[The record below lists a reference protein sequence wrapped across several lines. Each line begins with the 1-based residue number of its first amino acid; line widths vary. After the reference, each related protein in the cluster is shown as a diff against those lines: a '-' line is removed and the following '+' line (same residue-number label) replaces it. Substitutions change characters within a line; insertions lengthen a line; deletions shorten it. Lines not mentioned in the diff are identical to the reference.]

1 MSISAV
7 AEGAI
12 QRRKRTTAIMRD
24 RSIAQVA
31 CLSAGVTLLALLVTR
46 LDVASKAHG
55 VGAASPN
62 PQIAVIGDSI
72 AYGAYDTLRGGWVTR
87 LERTL
92 QRDYPGAR
100 LRILNAARNG
110 GNSGHLVEDLRRLQR
125 QVDPALI
132 IIAYGLNDFDER
144 VAPHVLAAHLRD
156 GLRLLRTWPHP
167 PAVVL
172 LGLPPIT
179 ALSPARLRV
188 ERAYTDVIRRVALA
202 ARAGYLDQF
211 DLWLALGPRYLHTLR
226 HDTEHPNHFGYAFTA
241 EAVAA
246 FLEGAYL
253 DGHGHIRPPPDPP
266 TCSVVLCAS

>member
-1 MSISAV
+1 
-7 AEGAI
+7 
-12 QRRKRTTAIMRD
+12 MRAW
-24 RSIAQVA
+24 SIAQAA
-31 CLSAGVTLLALLVTR
+31 CLSASVALGALLVTGR
-46 LDVASKAHG
+46 DVASKAHG
-55 VGAASPN
+55 VGAAGPS
-62 PQIAVIGDSI
+62 PQIAVVGDSV
-72 AYGAYDTLRGGWVTR
+72 AYGAYDSRRGGWVTR
-87 LERTL
+87 LEWVL

-110 GNSGHLVEDLRRLQR
+110 GNSGQLVEDLRHLPRR
-125 QVDPALI
+125 AHPALL

-144 VAPHVLAAHLRD
+144 VSPHVLAAHLRD
-156 GLRLLRTWPHP
+156 GLRLLRTWPRP

-188 ERAYTDVIRRVALA
+188 ERAYTDVIRRVAVA

-226 HDTEHPNHFGYAFTA
+226 HDTEHPNRFGYAFTA
-241 EAVAA
+241 AAVAA

-266 TCSVVLCAS
+266 TCAVVLCGS

>member
-1 MSISAV
+1 
-7 AEGAI
+7 
-12 QRRKRTTAIMRD
+12 
-24 RSIAQVA
+24 
-31 CLSAGVTLLALLVTR
+31 
-46 LDVASKAHG
+46 
-55 VGAASPN
+55 
-62 PQIAVIGDSI
+62 
-72 AYGAYDTLRGGWVTR
+72 VTR
-87 LERTL
+87 LESVL

-110 GNSGHLVEDLRRLQR
+110 GNSAQLVQDLRHLQR
-125 QVDPALI
+125 RAHPTLI

-144 VAPHVLAAHLRD
+144 VPPGVLAAHLRD

-167 PAVVL
+167 SAVVV

-188 ERAYTDVIRRVALA
+188 ERAYTDVIRRVAIDE
-202 ARAGYLDQF
+202 RAGYLDQF

-226 HDTEHPNHFGYAFTA
+226 HDTEHPNRFGYAFTA

-253 DGHGHIRPPPDPP
+253 DDHGQIRPPPDPP
-266 TCSVVLCAS
+266 TCSPVLCGS

>member
-1 MSISAV
+1 V
-7 AEGAI
+7 AL
-12 QRRKRTTAIMRD
+12 T
-24 RSIAQVA
+24 
-31 CLSAGVTLLALLVTR
+31 ALLVSGR
-46 LDVASKAHG
+46 DGASKGHS
-55 VGAASPN
+55 VGAAGPS
-62 PQIAVIGDSI
+62 PQIAVVGDSV
-72 AYGAYDTLRGGWVTR
+72 AYGAYDTMRGGWVTR
-87 LERTL
+87 LEGML
-92 QRDYPGAR
+92 HRDYPGAH

-110 GNSGHLVEDLRRLQR
+110 GNAGQLVEDLRHLPRR
-125 QVDPALI
+125 GHPALI
-132 IIAYGLNDFDER
+132 VVAYGLNDFDER
-144 VAPHVLAAHLRD
+144 VPPHVLAGHLRA

-188 ERAYTDVIRRVALA
+188 ERAYTDVIRRVAVA

-226 HDTEHPNHFGYAFTA
+226 HDTEHPNRFGYAFTA

-253 DGHGHIRPPPDPP
+253 DDRGQIRPPPDPP
-266 TCSVVLCAS
+266 TCSVVLCGS